1 MKKLLLSLMTFV
13 SLVSYGYNKGNYEL
27 NILHINDHHSHLEEE
42 KMTLK
47 LDGTNVAVMVG
58 GLPRIGQKIDEL
70 KAKNPKNTLALHA
83 GDALVGTLYYTLF
96 QGKADADL
104 MNTIK
109 FDYFTLGNHEF
120 DDGNEVLKRFL
131 DELKIPTV
139 SSNVVADET
148 SGLQGKWTP
157 YVIKKVNGE
166 NVAIIGLDVVGKTV
180 QSSNPGKGVKFLD
193 EVETAKKMV
202 EEIEK
207 KGINKIILLS
217 HAGYEK
223 NVEIAEKVGGIDLII
238 TGDTHYLIGSQ
249 WAELGLKADH
259 GEYPKKIIS
268 PRKEPVYVAEA
279 WNYSYMLGNLN
290 VKFDKKGV
298 IVELNAKPQILM
310 GDSFF
315 EIKNSEGKKVQMDE
329 SERERILK
337 YVESNPNIEV
347 VKEKKETAE
356 ILEKYKKEKIELGK
370 KPVGKIV
377 DVIPGGSD
385 NRIPSDKNPEG
396 SLATTLVA
404 EAILHT
410 LQNTGTGEV
419 DFVMLNSGGVRIT
432 LNPGEFN
439 TDQAY
444 TLLPFTSNTIYLLK
458 VTGEEI
464 KQTIEDALN
473 FVFTGGSSGAFPY
486 GSGIR
491 YEATKEGEHGTR
503 VKKIEIF
510 NRVTNK
516 WEIIQGDK
524 MYTMGTN
531 SYVGKGKDG
540 WITLG
545 KVNAERGGVDTYLGD
560 AKSFIDYMKLK
571 GELGRPASSN
581 VKFIYK

>member
-1 MKKLLLSLMTFV
+1 MKKILLSLMTLL
-13 SLVSYGYNKGNYEL
+13 SLTVYGAKYYEL
-27 NILHINDHHSHLEEE
+27 NVLHINDHHSHLEEE
-42 KMTLK
+42 KMTLT
-47 LDGTNVAVMVG
+47 LDGTKVAVMVG

-83 GDALVGTLYYTLF
+83 GDAIVGTLYYTLF
-96 QGKADADL
+96 QGKADVDL

-120 DDGNEVLKRFL
+120 DDGNEVLREFL
-131 DELKIPTV
+131 DGLKIPTV
-139 SSNVVADET
+139 SANVIADET
-148 SGLQGKWTP
+148 SGLHGRWKP
-157 YVIKKVNGE
+157 YAIKKVNGE
-166 NVAIIGLDVVGKTV
+166 KIAIIGLDVVGKTV

-193 EVETAKKMV
+193 EVETSRKMV
-202 EEIEK
+202 KEVEK
-207 KGINKIILLS
+207 MGVNKIILLS

-223 NVEIAEKVGGIDLII
+223 NLEIAEKVGGIDLII
-238 TGDTHYLIGSQ
+238 TGDTHYLIGSE

-259 GEYPKKIIS
+259 GEYPKKIMS
-268 PRKEPVYVAEA
+268 PRNEPVYVAEA

-310 GDSFF
+310 GDHFF
-315 EIKNSEGKKVQMDE
+315 EVRDKDGKKVQLDE
-329 SERERILK
+329 VEKARILK

-347 VKEKKETAE
+347 VKEKKETAQL
-356 ILEKYKKEKIELGK
+356 LEKYKKEKIELGK

-396 SLATTLVA
+396 SLATTLVS

-410 LQNTGTGEV
+410 LRNMGTGEV
-419 DFVMLNSGGVRIT
+419 DFVMINSGGVRIT
-432 LNPGEFN
+432 LNPGDFN
-439 TDQAY
+439 VDQAY
-444 TLLPFTSNTIYLLK
+444 TLLPFASNTIYQLK

-486 GSGIR
+486 GAGIR
-491 YEATKEGEHGTR
+491 YEATKEGTHGTR
-503 VKKIEIF
+503 VKKVEIL
-510 NRVTNK
+510 NRDTNK
-516 WEIIQGDK
+516 WEELQMDK
-524 MYTMGTN
+524 MYTMATN

-540 WITLG
+540 WTTLG
-545 KVNAERGGVDTYLGD
+545 KVNAERGGFDTYLGD
-560 AKSFIDYMKLK
+560 AKAFIDYMKLK
-571 GELGRPASSN
+571 GELGRPESSN